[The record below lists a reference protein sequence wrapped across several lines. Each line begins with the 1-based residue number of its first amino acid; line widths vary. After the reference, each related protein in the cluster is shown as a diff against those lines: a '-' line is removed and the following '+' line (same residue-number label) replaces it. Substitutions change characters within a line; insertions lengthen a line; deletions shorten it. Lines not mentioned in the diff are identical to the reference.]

1 VSAGR
6 AHAGWG
12 WHRLTDDA
20 AFQLV
25 DEAGIRAR
33 DLVVDVGAG
42 TGTITAALVEHGARV
57 IAVEL
62 HPQRAQVLR
71 RRFRHAPVIVVQAD
85 ASDLRLPRRPFRV
98 VANPPF
104 AITSALLRRLLV
116 PTNQMLSADLVLPRH
131 AAMRWISASISD
143 NSRWTSTFAVAVG
156 RTLSRSAFIPRPNLD
171 STVLHIERLQ
181 LRGQSRRARIRSRTR

>member
-6 AHAGWG
+6 TRARWG

-42 TGTITAALVEHGARV
+42 TGTITAALVERGARV
-57 IAVEL
+57 VAVEL
-62 HPQRAQVLR
+62 HPKRAQVLR
-71 RRFRHAPVIVVQAD
+71 DRFRHAPVIVVQAD
-85 ASDLRLPRRPFRV
+85 ASDLRLPRRAFRV

-104 AITSALLRRLLV
+104 GVTSALLRRLLV
-116 PTNQMLSADLVLPRH
+116 PANQMLSADLVLSRH
-131 AAMRWISASISD
+131 AATRWISAGAA
-143 NSRWTSTFAVAVG
+143 NEHRWTSTFAVDIAHS
-156 RTLSRSAFIPRPNLD
+156 LSRSAFVPRPTVD
-171 STVLHIERLQ
+171 SVVLHIERLQ
-181 LRGQSRRARIRSRTR
+181 RPERSGRAGIRSRTY